1 MKWQFKILI
10 VFALLIGVGF
20 SVYRSTL
27 IESMCPTDLPNRVI
41 GARLQKDGIVPYF
54 YKWTPAGGIR
64 YYDFTNFDSFK
75 VSRSTA
81 SPFFHTLISPL
92 VELSQRQISKI
103 WLVLQ
108 FVLLAIMTVLVCAL
122 TPATSRKLVVV
133 FLAVLLTY
141 TEAWDNLIVAGQ
153 MYLLVPFMGLLFYY
167 LVYNANGKLYVLA
180 VAGAVAIASVLVK
193 PSLLLFYIPFLFLIN
208 RYTAKQRVVFLFPIA
223 AVVIYIA
230 LSPWQKTLWSE
241 YYKNIREQIKIHQH
255 LEPALQ
261 QNAPSPR
268 FENWDGWNE
277 TEINKSIGKNLHMI
291 HDENGNF
298 YFIVQHLF
306 KKKLPLW
313 AMSWGG
319 IAVTVAALIVF
330 YLYHRC
336 SPMQLCNIAF
346 LGWSLYMISDFFS
359 PIARHIYYTV
369 QWFFPLLLAAVL
381 YKSRYNLI
389 YALLL
394 LGLVFNLIDTSYIK
408 MEHTMGEYLW
418 VIAFILLAFKYKL
431 ENDVGQR

>member
-1 MKWQFKILI
+1 MAGLLL
-10 VFALLIGVGF
+10 VTALCY
-20 SVYRSTL
+20 SVIRSML
-27 IESMCPTDLPNRVI
+27 IESMCPTDLPNRVV

-92 VELSQRQISKI
+92 VELPQRQISKV

-108 FVLLAIMTVLVCAL
+108 FVLLAMMTVLVCAL
-122 TPATSRKLVVV
+122 TPVTSRKLVVV
-133 FLAVLLTY
+133 LLAVLLTY
-141 TEAWDNLIVAGQ
+141 TAAWDNLIVAGQ

-241 YYKNIREQIKIHQH
+241 YYKSIREQIKIHQH

-313 AMSWGG
+313 AMSWGL
-319 IAVTVAALIVF
+319 IAVTVATLIVF
-330 YLYHRC
+330 YLYQRR
-336 SPMQLCNIAF
+336 SPMQLYNIAF

-359 PIARHIYYTV
+359 PIARHMYYTV
-369 QWFFPLLLAAVL
+369 QWFFPLLLAATL
-381 YKSRYNLI
+381 YKPKYNLL
-389 YALLL
+389 YGLLL
-394 LGLVFNLIDTSYIK
+394 LGLILNLIDTSYIK
-408 MEHTMGEYLW
+408 MEHTIGEYIW
-418 VIAFILLAFKYKL
+418 IIGFMLLALKYRSKKTNHL
-431 ENDVGQR
+431 YSSAHS